1 MEAGAETGA
10 GAGQRSVA
18 TNGARTRPGRAG
30 FFTRGGKSCD
40 DYGRWLCAF
49 HSLSASKRRLH
60 SCILFC
66 AAGGRTRAPAGRK
79 TTIMPIPPAPP
90 IPPVPPLQ
98 PPPGVSGW
106 SVAGLGKSCSAHC
119 TDMGMLCSY
128 AALQFYNGAVDSSEE
143 VLHLIAIDASAA
155 ETSATVCVSHTGTL
169 APFFRIRRLL
179 VQIAQRQPSRLSV
192 PGCTLQP
199 PKQTVLLHELAFA
212 LAATL
217 ATTTLATTTLSPS
230 PHGSAAAVLA
240 TLPAHST
247 TLATR
252 SARSAR
258 SAACATAI
266 TAALYTRRRRSLR
279 PR

>member
-1 MEAGAETGA
+1 MCCRWAHTGA
-10 GAGQRSVA
+10 SGAQNDYHAHSACPADTARATVAASARRIRLVSRWIGQVLLCPLHRHGHALQLRRTAVLQRS
-18 TNGARTRPGRAG
+18 RG
-30 FFTRGGKSCD
+30 F
-40 DYGRWLCAF
+40 
-49 HSLSASKRRLH
+49 KRRGAAPHCHRRERGRDLCDRLRE
-60 SCILFC
+60 SYGDACTIL
-66 AAGGRTRAPAGRK
+66 
-79 TTIMPIPPAPP
+79 
-90 IPPVPPLQ
+90 
-98 PPPGVSGW
+98 
-106 SVAGLGKSCSAHC
+106 
-119 TDMGMLCSY
+119 
-128 AALQFYNGAVDSSEE
+128 
-143 VLHLIAIDASAA
+143 
-155 ETSATVCVSHTGTL
+155 
-169 APFFRIRRLL
+169 RIRRLL

-247 TLATR
+247 TLTTR

>member
-1 MEAGAETGA
+1 MMITVAGFALFTVSPQASVAYIAVFCLCCRWAHTGA
-10 GAGQRSVA
+10 SGAQ
-18 TNGARTRPGRAG
+18 N
-30 FFTRGGKSCD
+30 
-40 DYGRWLCAF
+40 DYHT
-49 HSLSASKRRLH
+49 HSA
-60 SCILFC
+60 C
-66 AAGGRTRAPAGRK
+66 PAD
-79 TTIMPIPPAPP
+79 T
-90 IPPVPPLQ
+90 PVPPLQ

-169 APFFRIRRLL
+169 APFFESGACWYKSPNASQADFRCQDAPSNL
-179 VQIAQRQPSRLSV
+179 QSRLCYCMSL
-192 PGCTLQP
+192 P
-199 PKQTVLLHELAFA
+199 
-212 LAATL
+212 
-217 ATTTLATTTLSPS
+217 SPS
-230 PHGSAAAVLA
+230 PPPSPPPPSPPPPSPPVPTVPPPPSPPPPFHHPRHPL
-240 TLPAHST
+240 
-247 TLATR
+247 
-252 SARSAR
+252 ARSAR